1 MMTNE
6 EILEEILHESHE
18 LGFDKE
24 IFEVVK
30 KITRVNPKMDRVN
43 AYQMALNHLKNG
55 DEIVYDNK

>member
-1 MMTNE
+1 MTNE

-30 KITRVNPKMDRVN
+30 VITRENPKMDRVN
-43 AYQMALNHLKNG
+43 AYQLALNQLKNNS
-55 DEIVYDNK
+55 EIVYDKK

>member
-1 MMTNE
+1 MTNE

-30 KITRVNPKMDRVN
+30 VITRENPKMDRVN
-43 AYQMALNHLKNG
+43 AYQLALNQLKNNF
-55 DEIVYDNK
+55 EIVYEKK